1 MDDAAKDLVREGF
14 RKHNAV
20 MQEKLAPFYL
30 GRSCPL
36 NGFKECIGMDCS
48 LFMLQGNAEGK
59 VASGACC
66 IPLIASQAGPIAD
79 GLMALASTNSSAVPR
94 VIGTA
99 GH

>member
-1 MDDAAKDLVREGF
+1 MDDAAKDLVGELTQDRADHRDEVERVLRDEFTVAIRRALHGPL
-14 RKHNAV
+14 HVAAAAV
-20 MQEKLAPFYL
+20 
-30 GRSCPL
+30 
-36 NGFKECIGMDCS
+36 
-48 LFMLQGNAEGK
+48 
-59 VASGACC
+59 VACTACC